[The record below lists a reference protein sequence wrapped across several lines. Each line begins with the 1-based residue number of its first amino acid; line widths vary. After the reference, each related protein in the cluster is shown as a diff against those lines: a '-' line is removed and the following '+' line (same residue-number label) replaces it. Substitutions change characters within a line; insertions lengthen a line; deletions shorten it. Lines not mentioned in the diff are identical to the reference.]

1 MIKNIISGDWGKEE
15 KQGNYIEKVYCI
27 RGMDIPEVKYG
38 NKGKMPI
45 RYILEKN
52 YKKKQLSSNDLVI
65 EISGGSPTQSTGRIA
80 LITQSLLNRFDYP
93 LICTNF
99 CKIIKPKENYS
110 LFLYYYWDY
119 LYDSGRM
126 FSYENGTTGIKN
138 LDYKALIKLEKIQIP
153 PKEEIIDFNNR
164 ITLLLNKIYQNSLEI
179 EKLTKLRD
187 TLLPKLMSG
196 ELDVSG
202 VDI

>member
-1 MIKNIISGDWGKEE
+1 M
-15 KQGNYIEKVYCI
+15 YCI

-38 NKGKMPI
+38 NKGKIPI

-80 LITQSLLNRFDYP
+80 IITQSLLNRFDYP

-110 LFLYYYWDY
+110 LFLYYYWG
-119 LYDSGRM
+119 L
-126 FSYENGTTGIKN
+126 FI
-138 LDYKALIKLEKIQIP
+138 
-153 PKEEIIDFNNR
+153 
-164 ITLLLNKIYQNSLEI
+164 
-179 EKLTKLRD
+179 
-187 TLLPKLMSG
+187 
-196 ELDVSG
+196 
-202 VDI
+202 

>member
-1 MIKNIISGDWGKEE
+1 M
-15 KQGNYIEKVYCI
+15 YCI

-38 NKGKMPI
+38 NKGKIPI

-80 LITQSLLNRFDYP
+80 IITQSLLNRFDYP

-153 PKEEIIDFNNR
+153 SKEEIIDFNNR
-164 ITLLLNKIYQNSLEI
+164 ITPLLNKIYQNSLEI
-179 EKLTKLRD
+179 EKLSKLRD

-196 ELDVSG
+196 ELDVSQ
-202 VDI
+202 VEV